1 MRPDIGRILSDHVTM
16 DSPSSRSLRL
26 LSLLQNG
33 GEWTIAQ
40 LAAQLDASERTVRRD
55 ASRLRDLG
63 YDVRSRP
70 GPGAGYRLLPS
81 MRIPPLLLEPDE
93 ISTIVTSLLVLEAWT
108 PGDPAV
114 SAARAKLE
122 QLLPEGLRRRAAA
135 MAMSTQILR
144 QKSAEVDWAIL
155 GVLADAVAAG
165 ARVRFDYRDQ
175 RGRGSVRVVQPYRHV
190 LRDRRWYLIGYDVDR
205 ADWRLFRLDRV
216 KDVAPITGSYAP
228 REFPSA
234 SIETWLESDFGRAT
248 ALGDADGLGERKS

>member
-1 MRPDIGRILSDHVTM
+1 M
-16 DSPSSRSLRL
+16 DSPSSRSLHL
-26 LSLLQNG
+26 LSLLQSG

-81 MRIPPLLLEPDE
+81 QKIPPLLLTHDE
-93 ISTIVTSLLVLEAWT
+93 VSTIVTSLLVLEAWT

-114 SAARAKLE
+114 SAARGKLE

-135 MAMSTQILR
+135 TAMSTQVLG
-144 QKSAEVDWAIL
+144 QKSADIDWALL
-155 GVLADAVAAG
+155 GVLADAVATG
-165 ARVRFDYRDQ
+165 ARVRFGYRDQ
-175 RGRGSVRVVQPYRHV
+175 RGRDSARVVQPYRHV

-205 ADWRLFRLDRV
+205 ADWRLFRLDRMKEV
-216 KDVAPITGSYAP
+216 TPIIGSYAA
-228 REFPSA
+228 REFPA
-234 SIETWLESDFGRAT
+234 ESIESWLESDFGRV
-248 ALGDADGLGERKS
+248 SI